1 MPKLL
6 IAVALLLAAAGTAAA
21 GGTNVLHPFYIAIER
36 GTGKC
41 VMMRRTPNPSKC
53 QLMGT
58 YSTKAVW
65 QIAQRESGRRSMIH

>member
-1 MPKLL
+1 LRIASKRSRDEPMPKLL

-21 GGTNVLHPFYIAIER
+21 GGTNVLHPFYMAIER

-58 YSTKAVW
+58 YTKSLSV
-65 QIAQRESGRRSMIH
+65 